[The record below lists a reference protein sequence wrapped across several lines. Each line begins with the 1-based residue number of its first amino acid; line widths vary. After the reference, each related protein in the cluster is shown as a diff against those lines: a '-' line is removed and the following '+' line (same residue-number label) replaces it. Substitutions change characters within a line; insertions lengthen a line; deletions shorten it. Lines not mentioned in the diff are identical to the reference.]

1 MYQCRNLELSDWRTN
16 KTLQCVLS
24 TFYQLA
30 FSVGRQIMYAR
41 GRSSIL
47 VSGESGS
54 EFYLVSKT
62 LN

>member
-1 MYQCRNLELSDWRTN
+1 M
-16 KTLQCVLS
+16 LS